1 MIHKISEMCDKITVI
16 YTKSNQL
23 RTEKYVVP
31 KELRDEAKIQYLI
44 DDIKAL
50 SRAIANDTDKY
61 TKQTVSKMIH
71 FGANIKLFAFFRR

>member
-1 MIHKISEMCDKITVI
+1 MCDKITVI

-61 TKQTVSKMIH
+61 TK
-71 FGANIKLFAFFRR
+71 